1 MNDKELLYIKKIA
14 DTKSISKAAEELFI
28 AQPSLSQALQRI
40 EKELGTHLF
49 IREPRGMKLTYA
61 GEKYY
66 LMAKEILDIYSDFK
80 SEITHINELKSG
92 RLVIGIA
99 RYMGMNILPKVLPEF
114 NKKYL
119 NVELIVMERNTKT
132 LEELVLSGDVDFALT
147 HVHKKDLN
155 EKIQYKILREDHFV
169 LVTQKNY
176 LKNFN
181 GVVMKDGEKF
191 IDLRD
196 LKDEIF
202 INLDA
207 NQGIRKVQNRIY
219 NSCNIDPKVVTTT
232 KNFETAKR
240 LAAKGLGLTIL
251 PRDYLN
257 IFTEDRDYDIYNL
270 LGTDENSW
278 FTSILSIPDI
288 YTSQASKVF
297 LEEVNKFLEEE
308 KSNF

>member
-1 MNDKELLYIKKIA
+1 MNERELLYIKTIA

-92 RLVIGIA
+92 RLVIGVA
-99 RYMGMNILPKVLPEF
+99 RYMGMNVLPNVLPDF
-114 NKKYL
+114 NKNYP
-119 NVELIVMERNTKT
+119 NVELVVMERNTKT
-132 LEELVLSGDVDFALT
+132 LESLVLSGDVDFAIT

-155 EKIQYKILREDHFV
+155 EKIDYEILREDYFV
-169 LVTQKNY
+169 LVTEKDY
-176 LKNFN
+176 LKDFS
-181 GVVMKDGEKF
+181 GVVKKDGKNF
-191 IDLRD
+191 VDLRD
-196 LKDEIF
+196 LKDETF
-202 INLDA
+202 INLDI
-207 NQGIRKVQNRIY
+207 NKGIRKVQNRVYDSYKIK
-219 NSCNIDPKVVTTT
+219 PKAVMTT

-257 IFTEDRDYDIYNL
+257 IFTEDKDYDTYNL
-270 LGTDENSW
+270 LGTEENSW
-278 FTSILSIPDI
+278 FTSILTIPDI
-288 YTSQASKVF
+288 YKSQASKVF
-297 LEEVNKFLEEE
+297 LEEVKKFLD
-308 KSNF
+308 K

>member
-114 NKKYL
+114 NKRYP

-181 GVVMKDGEKF
+181 GVVMKDGK
-191 IDLRD
+191 
-196 LKDEIF
+196 
-202 INLDA
+202 
-207 NQGIRKVQNRIY
+207 
-219 NSCNIDPKVVTTT
+219 NS
-232 KNFETAKR
+232 
-240 LAAKGLGLTIL
+240 LT
-251 PRDYLN
+251 
-257 IFTEDRDYDIYNL
+257 
-270 LGTDENSW
+270 
-278 FTSILSIPDI
+278 
-288 YTSQASKVF
+288 
-297 LEEVNKFLEEE
+297 
-308 KSNF
+308 